1 MLSHFIHSC
10 FAGLSEETSSEQTI
24 HADKIDLGKK
34 KAKLLCHMQAT
45 RDSEELCHLVDC
57 TTLLRLLE
65 IKSLHHLLTDIMSS
79 PCQA

>member
-1 MLSHFIHSC
+1 MLNHFI
-10 FAGLSEETSSEQTI
+10 AGLSEETSSEQTI
-24 HADKIDLGKK
+24 HADKIDLGEK

-45 RDSEELCHLVDC
+45 RDSEELLCHLVDC

-65 IKSLHHLLTDIMSS
+65 IKSLRHLLTDIMSS